1 MTAVRAGRSGR
12 RTARSRTEGSYA
24 LFLLP
29 GVLLLVA
36 VVAVPLVMNI
46 ATSFTE
52 WPGVGTPIWVGLDN
66 YRELLTDGSFWGY
79 FGHNAVLVVAMSLVP
94 TVIGLVLA
102 FLLFDFIGK
111 RFGPRTASFLR
122 ACIYL
127 PQVLPAAVAG
137 IVWSWILTP
146 DSGALNQFLAD
157 IGLGSLAH
165 DWLGDP
171 DTALYAVAGVLVWIQ
186 IGYPVII
193 FIAGLQ
199 RVDPEL
205 YEAAEIDGAS
215 WVRRLWHVTIPQL
228 RPEIF
233 VVLATTTIA
242 ALKMF
247 DKIFVLTRGGP
258 GDATNVPSYAAWQN
272 FFEKS
277 QVGYGSAIATVLTVL
292 IIALSVV
299 FLRAQRRAEAG

>member
-1 MTAVRAGRSGR
+1 MTGARTGRPARRA
-12 RTARSRTEGSYA
+12 ARTEGSYA
-24 LFLLP
+24 PFLLP
-29 GVLLLVA
+29 GVIL
-36 VVAVPLVMNI
+36 VVAVIAIPLAMNV

-52 WPGVGTPIWVGLDN
+52 WPGVGTPTWVGLGN
-66 YRELLTDGSFWGY
+66 YETLFTDGGFWAL
-79 FGHNAVLVVAMSLVP
+79 FGHNAVLVVAMSLIP
-94 TVIGLVLA
+94 TVFGLVLA
-102 FLLFDFIGK
+102 FALFDFIGR
-111 RFGPRTASFLR
+111 RFGPRTAAVLR

-146 DSGALNQFLAD
+146 GDGALNVFLAD
-157 IGLGSLAH
+157 IGLRSMGH

-186 IGYPVII
+186 LGYPVII
-193 FIAGLQ
+193 FMAGMQ
-199 RVDPEL
+199 RVDPGL

-215 WVRRLWHVTIPQL
+215 WPRRLWHVTVPQL

-242 ALKMF
+242 SLKTF
-247 DKIFVLTRGGP
+247 DKIYVLTHGGP
-258 GDATNVPSYAAWQN
+258 GDATNVPSYASWQN

-277 QVGYGSAIATVLTVL
+277 QVGYGSAIATLLTVL
-292 IIALSVV
+292 VLALGIV
-299 FLRAQRRAEAG
+299 FLRAQRRAEDAQ